1 MLGGIGMKKEKKMS
15 IKIYILVPVMV
26 LGFVSIISNLLSLQ
40 NVRKVNRD
48 ATNIVDNY
56 MPAIS
61 ELEEIQLDT
70 KSLHN
75 EALSHIIAV
84 DSQTMIKI
92 VSSIREGEAELEQKM
107 ADYEK
112 NVTDSDAQAYQDML
126 ANYDTMRNAMI
137 NVMAYSAN
145 GDKDAAYA
153 CANNELA
160 SSVVAIQENIKV
172 MEETSNTGVANARI
186 QLSKVYKSAFGI
198 NAINIVISIIT
209 MLVSVFGVM
218 VLIIKPI
225 VATEKQITQIIKDI
239 DSREGDLTKRVK
251 VFYHDEIAALGNGFN
266 IFMEKLQSIF
276 SMITNNSQKMEVV
289 VSEVM
294 ESVKTS
300 NNSVSDLSALTEELA
315 ATMEEVSA
323 NASVINNNTGDV
335 REEVNEIAEK
345 TSEINK
351 YSKEMKEHAENMEN
365 TARMNR
371 ESTEIKVNEI
381 LDVLN
386 QAIEESN
393 SVNQVNSLTD
403 DILNIASQTNLLA
416 LNASIEAARAGE
428 AGKGFA
434 VVADEISQLA
444 FASREAANNIQQING
459 VVTSTVHNL
468 ANNANDLVTYMNE
481 SILPEFESFVSAG
494 SEYKKNATY
503 IEGVMDEFAT
513 KTDNLKSSMD
523 GIAASIDGIT
533 RAIEEGV
540 AGVNGAAENTQI
552 LVSDIDNISIRMD
565 ENQEI
570 AGALKQETEVFK
582 KL

>member
-1 MLGGIGMKKEKKMS
+1 MKKKRKMS

-26 LGFVSIISNLLSLQ
+26 LGIVSILSNLMSLQ

-61 ELEEIQLDT
+61 ELEEIQLKT

-92 VSSIREGEAELEQKM
+92 VSSIREGETELEQKM

-112 NVTDSDAQAYQDML
+112 NVTESDVQAYQDML
-126 ANYDTMRNAMI
+126 ANYDTMKHAMI

-160 SSVVAIQENIKV
+160 SSVVAMQENIKV
-172 MEETSNTGVANARI
+172 MEETSNTGVANART
-186 QLSKVYKSAFGI
+186 QLAQVYKSAFAV
-198 NAINIVISIIT
+198 NAANIVISLIT
-209 MLVSVFGVM
+209 VIVCVIGVTK
-218 VLIIKPI
+218 LIIQPI
-225 VATEKQITQIIKDI
+225 AATEKQISQIIKDI
-239 DSREGDLTKRVK
+239 DNREGDLTKRVK
-251 VFYHDEIAALGNGFN
+251 IYYHDEIAALGSGFN
-266 IFMEKLQSIF
+266 VFMEKLQSIF

-345 TSEINK
+345 TSDINR

-365 TARMNR
+365 TARMNM
-371 ESTEIKVNEI
+371 ESTEVKVNEI
-381 LDVLN
+381 LEVLN
-386 QAIEESN
+386 KAIEESN

-459 VVTSTVHNL
+459 VVTAAVHNL
-468 ANNANDLVTYMNE
+468 ANNANDLVNYMNE
-481 SILPEFESFVSAG
+481 SILPEFESFVTAG
-494 SEYKKNATY
+494 SEYKQNATY

>member
-1 MLGGIGMKKEKKMS
+1 
-15 IKIYILVPVMV
+15 
-26 LGFVSIISNLLSLQ
+26 
-40 NVRKVNRD
+40 
-48 ATNIVDNY
+48 
-56 MPAIS
+56 
-61 ELEEIQLDT
+61 
-70 KSLHN
+70 
-75 EALSHIIAV
+75 
-84 DSQTMIKI
+84 
-92 VSSIREGEAELEQKM
+92 M

-112 NVTDSDAQAYQDML
+112 NVTESDVQAYQDML
-126 ANYDTMRNAMI
+126 ANYDTMKHAMI

-160 SSVVAIQENIKV
+160 SSVVAMQENIKV
-172 MEETSNTGVANARI
+172 MEETSNTGVANART
-186 QLSKVYKSAFGI
+186 QLAQVYKSAFAV
-198 NAINIVISIIT
+198 NAANIVISLIT
-209 MLVSVFGVM
+209 VIVCVIGVTK
-218 VLIIKPI
+218 LIIQPI
-225 VATEKQITQIIKDI
+225 AATEKQISQIIKDI
-239 DSREGDLTKRVK
+239 DNREGDLTKRVK
-251 VFYHDEIAALGNGFN
+251 IYYHDGIAALGSGFN
-266 IFMEKLQSIF
+266 VFMEKLQSIF

-345 TSEINK
+345 TSDINR

-365 TARMNR
+365 TARMNM
-371 ESTEIKVNEI
+371 ESTEVKVNQI
-381 LDVLN
+381 LEVLN
-386 QAIEESN
+386 KAIEESN

-459 VVTSTVHNL
+459 VVTAAVHNL
-468 ANNANDLVTYMNE
+468 ANNANDLVAYMNE
-481 SILPEFESFVSAG
+481 SILPEFESFATAG
-494 SEYKKNATY
+494 SEYKQNATY

-570 AGALKQETEVFK
+570 AGVLKQETEVFK

>member
-1 MLGGIGMKKEKKMS
+1 MLGGIGMKKNKKMS

-459 VVTSTVHNL
+459 VVTSAVHNL

>member
-1 MLGGIGMKKEKKMS
+1 MKKNKKMS

-459 VVTSTVHNL
+459 VVTSAVHNL

>member
-1 MLGGIGMKKEKKMS
+1 MLGGIGMKKKKKMS

-459 VVTSTVHNL
+459 VVTSAVHNL

-533 RAIEEGV
+533 RAIEECV

>member
-1 MLGGIGMKKEKKMS
+1 MLGGIGMKKKKKMS

-459 VVTSTVHNL
+459 VVTSAVHNL

>member
-1 MLGGIGMKKEKKMS
+1 MKKKRKMS

-26 LGFVSIISNLLSLQ
+26 LGIVSILSNLMSLQ

-61 ELEEIQLDT
+61 ELEEIQLKT

-92 VSSIREGEAELEQKM
+92 VSSIREGQTELEQKM

-112 NVTDSDAQAYQDML
+112 NVTESDVQAYQDML
-126 ANYDTMRNAMI
+126 ANYDTMKHAMI

-160 SSVVAIQENIKV
+160 SSVVAMQENIKV
-172 MEETSNTGVANARI
+172 MEETSNTGVANART
-186 QLSKVYKSAFGI
+186 QLAQVYKSAFAV
-198 NAINIVISIIT
+198 NATNIVISLIT
-209 MLVSVFGVM
+209 VIVCVIGVTK
-218 VLIIKPI
+218 LIIQPI
-225 VATEKQITQIIKDI
+225 AATEKQISQIIKDI
-239 DSREGDLTKRVK
+239 DNREGDLTKRVK
-251 VFYHDEIAALGNGFN
+251 IYYHDEIAALGSGFN
-266 IFMEKLQSIF
+266 VFMEKLQSIF

-345 TSEINK
+345 TSDINR

-365 TARMNR
+365 TARMNM
-371 ESTEIKVNEI
+371 ESTEVKVNQI
-381 LDVLN
+381 LEVLN
-386 QAIEESN
+386 KAIEESN

-459 VVTSTVHNL
+459 VVTAAVHNL
-468 ANNANDLVTYMNE
+468 ANNANDLVAYMNE
-481 SILPEFESFVSAG
+481 SILPEFESFATAG
-494 SEYKKNATY
+494 SEYKQNATY

-570 AGALKQETEVFK
+570 AGVLKQETEVFK

>member
-1 MLGGIGMKKEKKMS
+1 MKKEKKMS
-15 IKIYILVPVMV
+15 IKAYILVPVMV
-26 LGFVSIISNLLSLQ
+26 LGFVSIVSNLLSLQ

-48 ATNIVDNY
+48 ASHIVDNY

-61 ELEEIQLDT
+61 ELEEIQLES

-75 EALSHIIAV
+75 KALSHIIAV
-84 DSQTMIKI
+84 DSKTMIAI
-92 VSSIREGEAELEQKM
+92 VDSIRQGQTELEQKM

-112 NVTDSDAQAYQDML
+112 NVTESDKQAYQDML
-126 ANYDTMRNAMI
+126 TNYDIMSHAMI

-160 SSVVAIQENIKV
+160 SSVVAMQENIKV
-172 MEETSNTGVANARI
+172 MEETSNTGVANART
-186 QLSKVYKSAFGI
+186 QLAKVYKSAFTI
-198 NAINIVISIIT
+198 NAVNIVVSIVTVI
-209 MLVSVFGVM
+209 VSVLGVM
-218 VLIIKPI
+218 LLIIRPI

-239 DSREGDLTKRVK
+239 DNREGDLTKRVK

-276 SMITNNSQKMEVV
+276 SMITSNSQKMEVV

-323 NASVINNNTGDV
+323 NASVINNNTSDV

-345 TSEINK
+345 TSSINK
-351 YSKEMKEHAENMEN
+351 YSKEMKQHAENMEN
-365 TARMNR
+365 TARMNM
-371 ESTEIKVNEI
+371 ETTEVKVNEI
-381 LDVLN
+381 LEVLN
-386 QAIEESN
+386 KAIEESN

-459 VVTSTVHNL
+459 VVTAAVHNL

-481 SILPEFESFVSAG
+481 SILPEFESFVDAG
-494 SEYKKNATY
+494 SEYKQNATY
-503 IEGVMDEFAT
+503 IEGVMNEFSA
-513 KTDNLKSSMD
+513 KTDNLKSAMD
-523 GIAASIDGIT
+523 GIAVSIDGIT

-552 LVSDIDNISIRMD
+552 LVSDIDNITVRMD
-565 ENQEI
+565 ENNEI
-570 AGALKQETEVFK
+570 ADALKQETEIFK
-582 KL
+582 NL

>member
-1 MLGGIGMKKEKKMS
+1 MLGGIGMKKKKKMI

-393 SVNQVNSLTD
+393 SVNQVNNLTD

-459 VVTSTVHNL
+459 VVTSAVHNL

>member
-1 MLGGIGMKKEKKMS
+1 MKKKKKMS

-459 VVTSTVHNL
+459 VVTSAVHNL

>member
-1 MLGGIGMKKEKKMS
+1 MKKDRKFS
-15 IKIYILVPVMV
+15 IKLYIMAPVIV
-26 LGFVSIISNLLSLQ
+26 LGIVSIISNLMSLH
-40 NVRKVNRD
+40 NVSKVNND
-48 ATNIVDNY
+48 ATKIVDVY
-56 MPAIS
+56 MPANS
-61 ELEEIQLDT
+61 DLGDIQI
-70 KSLHN
+70 KIKNLHN

-84 DSQTMIKI
+84 DSQTMIDI
-92 VSSIREGEAELEQKM
+92 VANIREGQTELEQKM

-112 NVTDSDAQAYQDML
+112 NVTDSDLQAYQDML
-126 ANYDTMRNAMI
+126 ANYDTMKHAMI

-160 SSVVAIQENIKV
+160 SSAAAMQENIKIL
-172 MEETSNTGVANARI
+172 EETSNVGVENART
-186 QLSKVYKSAFGI
+186 QLKQVYKSAFTV
-198 NAINIVISIIT
+198 NAINIAIIIIVLTVCVI
-209 MLVSVFGVM
+209 GVTK
-218 VLIIKPI
+218 LIIQPI
-225 VATEKQITQIIKDI
+225 KTTEKQISQIIKDI
-239 DSREGDLTKRVK
+239 DNKEADLSKRVK

-266 IFMEKLQSIF
+266 IFMDKLESIF
-276 SMITNNSQKMEVV
+276 RMIVSNSQKMEVV

-323 NASVINNNTGDV
+323 NASVINNNTGNVKD
-335 REEVNEIAEK
+335 EVNQIAEK
-345 TSEINK
+345 TSNINR

-365 TARMNR
+365 TARMNM

-381 LDVLN
+381 LEVLN
-386 QAIEESN
+386 KAIEESD
-393 SVNQVNSLTD
+393 SVNQVNNLTN

-459 VVTSTVHNL
+459 VVITAVHNL
-468 ANNANDLVTYMNE
+468 ANHANDLVTYMND
-481 SILPEFESFVSAG
+481 SILPEFESFVTAG
-494 SEYKKNATY
+494 SEYKQNATY
-503 IEGVMDEFAT
+503 IEGVMDEFAV
-513 KTDNLKSSMD
+513 KTDNLKGVMD

-533 RAIEEGV
+533 KAIEEGV
-540 AGVNGAAENTQI
+540 AGVTGAAENTQI
-552 LVSDIDNISIRMD
+552 LVSDIDNISIRMN

-570 AGALKQETEVFK
+570 AGVLKKETEIFK
-582 KL
+582 KI